1 MSTEASLLRS
11 DTPPRIVLMGVSG
24 CGKTAVG
31 HALAAATGARFID
44 GDSLHPLA
52 NIAKMS
58 RGEPLDDD
66 DRWPWL
72 GAVGKV
78 LATPPGPTIV
88 GCSALK
94 RAYRDRIRAAAG
106 GDVAFVHLSGSRS
119 LIAARMGARPDHFMP
134 PSLLD
139 SQFAALEAPT
149 ADEDAITID
158 VDRPLADI
166 VSLII
171 GAFGEKAA

>member
-1 MSTEASLLRS
+1 M
-11 DTPPRIVLMGVSG
+11 PPRIVVMGVSG

-31 HALAAATGARFID
+31 EALAAATGARFID

-58 RGEPLDDD
+58 RGEPLDDV

-72 GAVGKV
+72 GAVGKA

-94 RAYRDRIRAAAG
+94 RAYRDSIRAAAG
-106 GDVAFVHLSGSRS
+106 GTVTFVHLAGSRS
-119 LIAARMGARPDHFMP
+119 LIAARMGARAGHFMP
-134 PSLLD
+134 LSLLD
-139 SQFAALEAPT
+139 SQFATLEAPS
-149 ADEDAITID
+149 ADEDAITVDI
-158 VDRPLADI
+158 DRPLADI
-166 VSLII
+166 VSLVTD
-171 GAFGEKAA
+171 AFREKAA